1 MGEVVQFPLPSEREC
16 DVEQYKL
23 CLMFMGFF
31 PDTES
36 VPEGLCE
43 FIMDTCRAHLEIGIN
58 KGILDA
64 QKDK

>member
-1 MGEVVQFPLPSEREC
+1 VGEVVQFPLPSERER
-16 DVEQYKL
+16 DVQQYKL

-43 FIMDTCRAHLEIGIN
+43 FIMDTCTLHLEVGIH
-58 KGILDA
+58 KGKFDA
-64 QKDK
+64 RNEE